1 MAHSSRHKPRRHG
14 FHTPLRPA
22 GPWANG
28 PIPVIGLVGGI
39 GAGKSVAA
47 AALAERGLQVLD
59 ADAIGHA
66 LLTQRPARDRVVQRF
81 GSGILTVVSD
91 QHIPM
96 DEQEI
101 DRKALGRIV
110 FTDPAARRDLE
121 EILHPS
127 MRKTFERAIDRAGR
141 NGKAGVVL
149 DAAILFE
156 AGWNTLCDA
165 VLYVDAS
172 REVRLGRLAASRGW
186 TGEELDAREQA
197 QASLDLKRERADHVL
212 ANESDP
218 EALRAAVVAWW
229 ESFMPSKRPR
239 GRPEGR
245 NNRS

>member
-28 PIPVIGLVGGI
+28 PIPVVGLVGGI

-47 AALAERGLQVLD
+47 AALVEHGLQILD

-66 LLTQRPARDRVVQRF
+66 LLAQRPARDRVIERF
-81 GSGILTVVSD
+81 GSGVLTIVSD
-91 QHIPM
+91 EHVPLS
-96 DEQEI
+96 EQEI

-110 FTDPAARRDLE
+110 FSDPAARRDLE

-165 VLYVDAS
+165 VLFVDAS
-172 REVRLGRLAASRGW
+172 REVRLSRLAASRGW
-186 TGEELDAREQA
+186 SDEELDAREQA
-197 QASLDLKRERADHVL
+197 QTPLDVKRERADHVL
-212 ANESDP
+212 TNENEP
-218 EALRAAVVAWW
+218 EALRTSVSAWW
-229 ESFMPSKRPR
+229 ESFSPSRRPP
-239 GRPEGR
+239 GRREGR
-245 NNRS
+245 NTRS